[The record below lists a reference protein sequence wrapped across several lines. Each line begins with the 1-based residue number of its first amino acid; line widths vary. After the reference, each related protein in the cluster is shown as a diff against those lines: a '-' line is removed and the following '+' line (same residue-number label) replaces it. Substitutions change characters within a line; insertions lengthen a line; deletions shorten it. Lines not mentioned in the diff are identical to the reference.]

1 MKYIFLKLSYLFLLL
16 ATSTAYA
23 QLHHQM
29 ISSQGSTSK
38 TNNGIIVTQTIGQQ
52 SVNGNY
58 DNQYFKIGQG
68 FQQANWSRIIL
79 EQTIPEFEVSLYP
92 NPFNNI
98 VNIQHNSDE
107 DININVFDPAGRLVF
122 KSLINVTSPKQSIN
136 LEQLPS
142 GVYLIHL
149 QSNHLKYFTKLIKK

>member
-1 MKYIFLKLSYLFLLL
+1 MKYKINLSISMFLLL

-29 ISSQGSTSK
+29 ISSQGSTSM
-38 TNNGIIVTQTIGQQ
+38 TNSGIIVTQTVGQQ

-79 EQTIPEFEVSLYP
+79 EQTMPEFEVSLYP

>member
-1 MKYIFLKLSYLFLLL
+1 MKYILLKLSYLFLLL

-29 ISSQGSTSK
+29 ISSQGGTSK

-68 FQQANWSRIIL
+68 FQHANWSRIIL

-98 VNIQHNSDE
+98 VNIQHNSDK
-107 DININVFDPAGRLVF
+107 DININVFDPAGRLVH

>member
-1 MKYIFLKLSYLFLLL
+1 MKYILLKLSYLFLLL

-29 ISSQGSTSK
+29 ISSQGGTSK

-107 DININVFDPAGRLVF
+107 DININVFDPAVRLVF

>member
-1 MKYIFLKLSYLFLLL
+1 MKKLLFISVLLTF
-16 ATSTAYA
+16 TSNSVSA

-107 DININVFDPAGRLVF
+107 DININVFDPAGRLVH

>member
-1 MKYIFLKLSYLFLLL
+1 MKYILLKLSYLFLLL

-29 ISSQGSTSK
+29 MSSQGGTSK

-107 DININVFDPAGRLVF
+107 DININVFDTAGRLVF